1 MENNSENKYICQKCG
16 KLVTKKFGSGKFCSR
31 KCANSHI
38 QTDEQNK
45 RRSETLRNTIQYLK
59 DKNIWDTE
67 KRILNNKRQGI
78 IGKIHYNNN
87 PKYCKV
93 CGNKLPYELRYRKC
107 CSDICRAKSRGGYR
121 RSKIFLYKG
130 IKLQSSFELQVAK
143 ELDFYNIKW
152 IRPKAFIYN
161 YIKIRKY
168 TPDFYLPDYDV
179 YLDPKN
185 DFLATN
191 INPLTGINDLQKLKL
206 VEEQNN
212 IIIIPLLKNQ
222 LNWTIIK
229 GLIAQKKSARLTSER
244 L

>member
-1 MENNSENKYICQKCG
+1 MENNSENKYICKYCERSFKRKSDLSLHINIKHLKITKRRIAKKECPYCSKFTITGKYNIHIKNCKQDHTNYHCEKCG

-38 QTDEQNK
+38 QTNEQNK
-45 RRSETLRNTIQYLK
+45 RRSETLRNTIQCLK
-59 DKNIWDTE
+59 DKNIWYTE

-78 IGKIHYNNN
+78 IGKIHYNDN

-168 TPDFYLPDYDV
+168 TP
-179 YLDPKN
+179 
-185 DFLATN
+185 
-191 INPLTGINDLQKLKL
+191 
-206 VEEQNN
+206 
-212 IIIIPLLKNQ
+212 
-222 LNWTIIK
+222 
-229 GLIAQKKSARLTSER
+229 
-244 L
+244 